1 VGAAGGLDTP
11 EARVNIPRDSAAHRA
26 LGYLDEQGPQPADMV
41 GVRVWPERTKR
52 PCANQG
58 GGDYAAQMLLG
69 RLKKA
74 GYVRHAWSEGSS
86 LWEITPA
93 GRKKI
98 TKNLDPARRSGP
110 VKKFAPG
117 QIIEI
122 QREVD
127 ASWELATY
135 LNAEA
140 DWRGWHAVEIAR
152 SAEPKILRAS
162 NSAWPTWTFP
172 VPTRRIR
179 LSGVL

>member
-98 TKNLDPARRSGP
+98 TKNLDPARRRGT
-110 VKKFAPG
+110 VKKFAAG
-117 QIIEI
+117 QAVEI
-122 QREVD
+122 QREVGEP
-127 ASWELATY
+127 WELATY
-135 LNAEA
+135 QHSAA
-140 DWRGWHAVEIAR
+140 DQRGWHVVQIPNTTLAKVFT
-152 SAEPKILRAS
+152 SGQVKWL
-162 NSAWPTWTFP
+162 TWTFG

-179 LSGVL
+179 PQGVR